1 MLLRAVAGGQGVPDV
16 NHNPKQPGVASSGP
30 LNRRGEWV
38 RKALLACGALSGL
51 VYIGWNE
58 LAALQWEGYSRVSN
72 AISELHLWLLGPW
85 QGIVYNALLVAFG
98 IGVWRSAQGS
108 RALRVVGGLQIL
120 AGATLPL
127 WMLFGEASLA
137 EHVSYSVIGIS
148 TMLGSMA
155 FSAVAFRGWFRL
167 YSLISVAAV
176 VTLFGLA
183 LSYVPEVNAG
193 HPTRFMGIDE
203 RIAVGAYFL
212 WLFVLVALLWRRRAN
227 RNDEETP

>member
-1 MLLRAVAGGQGVPDV
+1 MSTASQGGQVRLQSV
-16 NHNPKQPGVASSGP
+16 SSTGP
-30 LNRRGEWV
+30 GEWV

-58 LAALQWEGYSRVSN
+58 LAALQWAGYSRVSN
-72 AISELHLWLLGPW
+72 AISELLTGSSLKWLLDPW
-85 QGIVYNALLVAFG
+85 GIVYNALLLAFG
-98 IGVWRSAQGS
+98 IGVWRSARSS
-108 RALRVVGGLQIL
+108 RALQVVGGLQIL

-137 EHVSYSVIGIS
+137 AHVRLSVIGIS

-193 HPTRFMGIDE
+193 HPTPFLGLDE

-227 RNDEETP
+227 TSGE

>member
-1 MLLRAVAGGQGVPDV
+1 MSTASQGGQVRLQSV
-16 NHNPKQPGVASSGP
+16 SSTGP
-30 LNRRGEWV
+30 GEWV

-58 LAALQWEGYSRVSN
+58 LAALQWAGYSRVSN
-72 AISELHLWLLGPW
+72 AISELHLTGSSSKWLLDPW
-85 QGIVYNALLVAFG
+85 GIVYNALLLAFG
-98 IGVWRSAQGS
+98 IGVWRSAQS
-108 RALRVVGGLQIL
+108 RRALQVVGGLQIL

-137 EHVSYSVIGIS
+137 AHVKLSVIGIS

-193 HPTRFMGIDE
+193 HPTPFLGLDE

-227 RNDEETP
+227 TSGE

>member
-1 MLLRAVAGGQGVPDV
+1 LFSPT
-16 NHNPKQPGVASSGP
+16 P
-30 LNRRGEWV
+30 GEWV
-38 RKALLACGALSGL
+38 RKTLLACGALSGL

-58 LAALQWEGYSRVSN
+58 LAALEWQGYTRVSN
-72 AISELHLWLLGPW
+72 AISELHLIGSPSKWLLGPW
-85 QGIVYNALLVAFG
+85 ERIVYNALLVAFG

-137 EHVSYSVIGIS
+137 AHVKLSVIGIS

-155 FSAVAFRGWFRL
+155 SSAVAFRGWFRP
-167 YSLISVAAV
+167 YSLISMAAV

-193 HPTRFMGIDE
+193 HPTRFMGLDE

-227 RNDEETP
+227 TSGEGNATAFSRP

>member
-1 MLLRAVAGGQGVPDV
+1 MSTASQGGQVRLQSV
-16 NHNPKQPGVASSGP
+16 SSTGP
-30 LNRRGEWV
+30 GEWV

-58 LAALQWEGYSRVSN
+58 LAALQWAGYSRVSN
-72 AISELHLWLLGPW
+72 AISELHLTGSSLKWLLDPW
-85 QGIVYNALLVAFG
+85 GIVYNALLLAFG
-98 IGVWRSAQGS
+98 IGVWRSARSS
-108 RALRVVGGLQIL
+108 RALQVVGGLQIL

-137 EHVSYSVIGIS
+137 AHVRLSVIGIS

-193 HPTRFMGIDE
+193 HPTPFLGLDE

-227 RNDEETP
+227 TSGE

>member
-1 MLLRAVAGGQGVPDV
+1 LFSPTPGQ
-16 NHNPKQPGVASSGP
+16 
-30 LNRRGEWV
+30 WV
-38 RKALLACGALSGL
+38 RKALLACGALAGL

-58 LAALQWEGYSRVSN
+58 LAALQWQGYSPVSN
-72 AISELHLWLLGPW
+72 AISELHLTGSPSKWLLDPW
-85 QGIVYNALLVAFG
+85 EIVYNALFVAFG

-137 EHVSYSVIGIS
+137 AHVKLSVIGIS

-155 FSAVAFRGWFRL
+155 SSAVAFRGWFRP
-167 YSLISVAAV
+167 YSLISMAAV

-193 HPTRFMGIDE
+193 HPTPFMGLDE

-227 RNDEETP
+227 TNGEGNATAFSRP

>member
-1 MLLRAVAGGQGVPDV
+1 MSTTTQSSQGSLRAVPPIG
-16 NHNPKQPGVASSGP
+16 
-30 LNRRGEWV
+30 RGEWV

-72 AISELHLWLLGPW
+72 AISELHLTGSSSKWLLDPW
-85 QGIVYNALLVAFG
+85 EGIVYNALLLAFG

-137 EHVSYSVIGIS
+137 AHVILAVIGIS

-155 FSAVAFRGWFRL
+155 VSGVAFPGWFRL
-167 YSLISVAAV
+167 YSLISMAAV

-183 LSYVPEVNAG
+183 LSYEHAVNAG
-193 HPTRFMGIDE
+193 QPTPFLGLDE

-212 WLFVLVALLWRRRAN
+212 WLFMLVALLWRGRPNRGDEGKAIAFSRA
-227 RNDEETP
+227 

>member
-1 MLLRAVAGGQGVPDV
+1 MSTTPQGGQARLQAVPST
-16 NHNPKQPGVASSGP
+16 G
-30 LNRRGEWV
+30 RGEWV

-58 LAALQWEGYSRVSN
+58 LAALQWQGYRPVSN
-72 AISELHLWLLGPW
+72 AISELHLTGSRSKWLLDPW
-85 QGIVYNALLVAFG
+85 QIVYNALFVAFG

-137 EHVSYSVIGIS
+137 AHVKLSVIGIS

-155 FSAVAFRGWFRL
+155 FSAVAFRGWFRP
-167 YSLISVAAV
+167 YSLISMAAV

-193 HPTRFMGIDE
+193 HPTRFMGLDE

-227 RNDEETP
+227 TSGEGNATAFSRP

>member
-1 MLLRAVAGGQGVPDV
+1 MSTATPGGQARLPAVPST
-16 NHNPKQPGVASSGP
+16 GW
-30 LNRRGEWV
+30 GERV

-58 LAALQWEGYSRVSN
+58 LAALQWEGYRRVSN
-72 AISELHLWLLGPW
+72 AISELQLTASSSKWLLER
-85 QGIVYNALLVAFG
+85 IVFNALLVAFG
-98 IGVWRSAQGS
+98 IGVWRSAQGG

-137 EHVSYSVIGIS
+137 AHVKLSVIGIS

-155 FSAVAFRGWFRL
+155 FSAVAFRGWFRP
-167 YSLISVAAV
+167 YSLISMAAV

-183 LSYVPEVNAG
+183 LSHVPEVNAG
-193 HPTRFMGIDE
+193 HPTRFMGLDE

-227 RNDEETP
+227 TSDEENATAFSRP